1 MKSRRNLHQK
11 PKFLRAEASRD
22 TLKLKVSEMAVPG
35 VFNRY
40 FPRRTPFCFVRI
52 HSRLG
57 IMPSNVPG
65 ILQHRMVQMFHRS
78 KPV

>member
-22 TLKLKVSEMAVPG
+22 TLKLKVTEMAVPG

-40 FPRRTPFCFVRI
+40 FPPWTPCCFVRI
-52 HSRLG
+52 HARLG
-57 IMPSNVPG
+57 TMPSKCPKHSTTSHGSNVSQ
-65 ILQHRMVQMFHRS
+65 I
-78 KPV
+78 